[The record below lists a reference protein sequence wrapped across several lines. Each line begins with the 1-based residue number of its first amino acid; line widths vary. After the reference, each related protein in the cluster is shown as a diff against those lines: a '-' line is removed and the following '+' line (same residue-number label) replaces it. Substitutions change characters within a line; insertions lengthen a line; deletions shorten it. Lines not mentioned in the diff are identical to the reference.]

1 MVDEIW
7 HAGEVELQKRMGV
20 DGRMAEVGKRV
31 IRSYMPDQHRSFFSQ
46 LPFIVIG
53 SVDDDGNAWAG
64 VRSGEEGFID
74 SPDPQRLRIRG
85 GTIDGDPTELGIKK
99 NAAIGLLGIEFH
111 SRRRNR
117 MNGFIQVANDAML
130 EVHVEQSF
138 GNCPQYINQHRVGS
152 LSVSSESVSVTN
164 ELSSDQRALIESAE
178 TFFVASYA
186 DVNDK
191 RQVDVSH
198 RGGTPGF
205 VKVDK
210 SGVLTVPDYRGNNF
224 FSTLGNIYLNNRA
237 GLTFISWKK
246 KTLLQMTGFAEVY
259 TVDGSILSKAAQRLW
274 NFRPETVICRSLLLN
289 YLKEQ

>member
-1 MVDEIW
+1 
-7 HAGEVELQKRMGV
+7 
-20 DGRMAEVGKRV
+20 
-31 IRSYMPDQHRSFFSQ
+31 MP
-46 LPFIVIG
+46 LP
-53 SVDDDGNAWAG
+53 D
-64 VRSGEEGFID
+64 
-74 SPDPQRLRIRG
+74 LC
-85 GTIDGDPTELGIKK
+85 GDP
-99 NAAIGLLGIEFH
+99 AA
-111 SRRRNR
+111 
-117 MNGFIQVANDAML
+117 MVAVWPAAPPRYDSEIARP
-130 EVHVEQSF
+130 HV
-138 GNCPQYINQHRVGS
+138 
-152 LSVSSESVSVTN
+152 
-164 ELSSDQRALIESAE
+164 SA
-178 TFFVASYA
+178 
-186 DVNDK
+186 
-191 RQVDVSH
+191 VDVSH